1 MTAKSSNSEKGILLG
16 SALDVLHKESMEW
29 TNIIAFW
36 KDETK
41 FFTDLLDKEQVNASE
56 FGQMLQYLDKIHESL
71 FDYLAEEIVDHERL
85 LSRLVKGEV
94 KLSDQDYREKH
105 ATLKDQMDL
114 FTNDFREFKKMV
126 FGYAK
131 KL

>member
-41 FFTDLLDKEQVNASE
+41 FFTDLLDKAQVNASE

-114 FTNDFREFKKMV
+114 FTKDFREFKKMV